1 MVEFRGEVSHEK
13 VPSVL
18 NELDIFVMPS
28 RAEGFG
34 VAALEGAASELPVVA
49 TRVHG
54 IPDVV
59 IDGETG
65 ILVPPRDIGALAAAI
80 ESLATQAKVRA
91 KMGKAGRAF
100 VERHYRWEDNCA
112 QMDRLYEHALAA
124 FTDVGG
130 YGTVASS

>member
-1 MVEFRGEVSHEK
+1 
-13 VPSVL
+13 
-18 NELDIFVMPS
+18 
-28 RAEGFG
+28 
-34 VAALEGAASELPVVA
+34 
-49 TRVHG
+49 
-54 IPDVV
+54 
-59 IDGETG
+59 
-65 ILVPPRDIGALAAAI
+65 LAAAI